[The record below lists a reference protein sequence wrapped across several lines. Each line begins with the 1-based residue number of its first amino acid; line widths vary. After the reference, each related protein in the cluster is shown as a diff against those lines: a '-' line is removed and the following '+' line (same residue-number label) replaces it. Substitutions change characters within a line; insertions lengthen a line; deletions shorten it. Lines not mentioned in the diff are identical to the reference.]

1 MIIGDRYFI
10 DDIETGLYEVS
21 KEYYEAYNKFMQQ
34 AFKDAMPN
42 ISKAAI
48 GKPIIFGT
56 AGSLEDNGDFQAFFF
71 TPDKFKH
78 K

>member
-10 DDIETGLYEVS
+10 DDPETGLYEVS
-21 KEYYEAYNKFMQQ
+21 KEYYEAYNKFMRQ
-34 AFKDAMPN
+34 AFKDAIPD

-56 AGSLEDNGDFQAFFF
+56 AGSLEDSDFKTIFFN
-71 TPDKFKH
+71 PDKFKH